1 MESYQIS
8 SKTLAI
14 MPINKRKTKIY
25 ENDNVIIVDKSANKI
40 ISENCEYYGSSYA
53 GRKKGTM
60 QMIGVTHKAP
70 ILIQEEENIVFFPT
84 SSPRLHDCAWISVN
98 NLENYNSYDNE
109 SLITFNNN
117 MIIRVNASKR
127 IIENQVLRST
137 RLQAVSSKRRKNI
150 SHKNML

>member
-1 MESYQIS
+1 MESYQIN

-14 MPINKRKTKIY
+14 MPINKRKSKIY
-25 ENDNVIIVDKSANKI
+25 ENENVIIVDKPANKI
-40 ISENCEYYGSSYA
+40 ISENCEYYGSSYS
-53 GRKKGTM
+53 GRKRGTM

-70 ILIQEEENIVFFPT
+70 ILIQEEESIVFFPT
-84 SSPRLHDCAWISVN
+84 SSPRLNDCAWISVN
-98 NLENYNSYDNE
+98 NLENYNAYENE

-137 RLQAVSSKRRKNI
+137 RLQAVSGKRKRRN
-150 SHKNML
+150 SNKNMP